1 MAARV
6 EGVGVGWQVVLAAV
20 LSIGLGLAGAVSLV
34 VRASESDEPTH
45 VPADLFASATTVS
58 TAATSSPGTAAP
70 TKGAFVAQ
78 DAGFSAVFPTTP
90 QRQQQQIDTAGVTL
104 QATLYIAT
112 TSDEVVG
119 AASAPTPFNPSG
131 SSLQAGLDGAING
144 TAQNT
149 KGTVVS
155 RSMTTYLGVPAE
167 DGVVSTPSSGVIHER
182 VLFRDRK
189 IFVLLV
195 ITEKAN
201 TAHPHYDRLLAT
213 FKPL

>member
-6 EGVGVGWQVVLAAV
+6 EGAGVGWQVVLAAV
-20 LSIGLGLAGAVSLV
+20 LSIGLGLAGTVSLV

-58 TAATSSPGTAAP
+58 TAPTSPGTPAP

-90 QRQQQQIDTAGVTL
+90 QRQQQQIDTAGVSL
-104 QATLYIAT
+104 QAILYIAT

-119 AASAPTPFNPSG
+119 AASATMPFTPTG
-131 SSLQAGLDGAING
+131 SAQQAGLDGAVNG

-155 RSMTTYLGVPAE
+155 RSMTTYLGVTAE
-167 DGVVSTPSSGVIHER
+167 DGVISTPSEGVIHER
-182 VLFRDRK
+182 VLFRERK
-189 IFVLLV
+189 IFVILV
-195 ITEKAN
+195 ITPKAN
-201 TAHPHYDRLLAT
+201 SPPPDYDRLLAT
-213 FKPL
+213 FRPL